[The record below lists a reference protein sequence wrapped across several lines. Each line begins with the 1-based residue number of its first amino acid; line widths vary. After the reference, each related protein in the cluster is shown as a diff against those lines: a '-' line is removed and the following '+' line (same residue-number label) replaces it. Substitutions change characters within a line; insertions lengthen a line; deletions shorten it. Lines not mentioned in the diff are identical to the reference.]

1 MTTARKD
8 IPNYRKD
15 MRRGSALI
23 WHIDS
28 MNRRGMILELHQIL
42 EPELRTFMVGEGT
55 VLAGPKY
62 VIPVKVALQRVLAA
76 EDVLSF

>member
-1 MTTARKD
+1 
-8 IPNYRKD
+8 

-23 WHIDS
+23 WHVDP
-28 MNRRGMILELHQIL
+28 MNPRGMILEFHQIL
-42 EPELRTFMVGEGT
+42 ERELRTFIVGEGT
-55 VLAGPKY
+55 VLAGPKC